1 MTKAQLNK
9 KRKQKDEENQLRR
22 TAGMKLNKHTMK
34 VKKRKKETRNKI
46 QEGRN
51 FRIFEMK
58 SENVKV
64 ENTVQDRER
73 KKRKGIK

>member
-22 TAGMKLNKHTMK
+22 TAGMKLNKQDEGK
-34 VKKRKKETRNKI
+34 EKKKETRNKI

-64 ENTVQDRER
+64 ENTVQNRER